1 MYLVQF
7 SGPGTF
13 DADMDMWNCGSIP
26 LDYGSSGSKVAIK
39 LNFCK
44 KNFLSEVYFNQSP
57 VAIDD

>member
-1 MYLVQF
+1 MYLVQC

-26 LDYGSSGSKVAIK
+26 LDYGSSGSKDAIK

-44 KNFLSEVYFNQSP
+44 KRLVIRS
-57 VAIDD
+57 